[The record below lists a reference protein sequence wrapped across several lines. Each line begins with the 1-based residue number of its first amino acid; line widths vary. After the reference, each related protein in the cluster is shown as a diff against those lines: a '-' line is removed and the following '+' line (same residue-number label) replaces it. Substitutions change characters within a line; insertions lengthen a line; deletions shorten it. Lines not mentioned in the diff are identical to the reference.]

1 MSESTVLSLSL
12 PPDKRFL
19 DRNMMAT
26 EYKVEQRSKEDE
38 NKDLK
43 NNLAAII
50 EPTTVTRDTLG
61 HQENYVILE

>member
-1 MSESTVLSLSL
+1 
-12 PPDKRFL
+12 
-19 DRNMMAT
+19 MMAT